1 MNDTPYASSAWSGRK
16 GHQWVLHQRR
26 LDRMLADFGEAA
38 LNAAS
43 PRPGDRVLDVG
54 CGAGTT
60 TLALG
65 RRVHPGGSVV
75 GVDISPPLVQLARSR
90 PTGGAQVEFVLDDA
104 SRAPFHPGGFD
115 LVFSRFGVMFFDDP
129 VAAFRHLRRA
139 LRPGGRLA
147 FICWRAPDE
156 NDWISLPSR
165 VAGHLVPTPPPGD
178 PRAPGPCSLA
188 DRPHLE
194 AVLRGAGFDSI
205 EVAPLDRGVV
215 FGRGATDAEA
225 IDDALVMALEV
236 GPMSRLLE
244 DQPDEVRAGATSALR
259 DALAER
265 TADGAVVIGGAA
277 WLVTAG
283 AF

>member
-1 MNDTPYASSAWSGRK
+1 M
-16 GHQWVLHQRR
+16 
-26 LDRMLADFGEAA
+26 
-38 LNAAS
+38 
-43 PRPGDRVLDVG
+43 
-54 CGAGTT
+54 
-60 TLALG
+60 
-65 RRVHPGGSVV
+65 
-75 GVDISPPLVQLARSR
+75 
-90 PTGGAQVEFVLDDA
+90 
-104 SRAPFHPGGFD
+104 
-115 LVFSRFGVMFFDDP
+115 
-129 VAAFRHLRRA
+129 
-139 LRPGGRLA
+139 
-147 FICWRAPDE
+147 
-156 NDWISLPSR
+156 
-165 VAGHLVPTPPPGD
+165 AGHLVPTPPPGA